1 MPGFKQIKDKNHD
14 TFFFGRHRGFSFTF
28 FIYANNEPK
37 SALAHDLGDCC
48 DNKGKL
54 AKRVFTCLPG
64 LVLFICF
71 QRKQLFLYS
80 LCDLALFFID
90 RVLIHT
96 SADAGQRVDIAVS
109 ADHSAGIQDGSAS
122 NFHAIAEHGAEF
134 LDPGLDIAVL
144 RMDFDQ
150 QFIGVYV

>member
-14 TFFFGRHRGFSFTF
+14 TCFFGRHRGFSFTF

-71 QRKQLFLYS
+71 QRKQLLYAAKKS
-80 LCDLALFFID
+80 GKLRHKEWQKMFKTKI
-90 RVLIHT
+90 
-96 SADAGQRVDIAVS
+96 GQ
-109 ADHSAGIQDGSAS
+109 
-122 NFHAIAEHGAEF
+122 
-134 LDPGLDIAVL
+134 
-144 RMDFDQ
+144 
-150 QFIGVYV
+150 